1 MKKSELADLP
11 LYIDRENL
19 PLLRLRY
26 LGDYSDAELV
36 QFLRKLEAVLEL
48 PGRKAA
54 VIDLSEAGV
63 GTATQRQMQANWIG
77 KYEQVLARE
86 FSAAAIVTDSAII
99 RGTVTAVF
107 WIRPLPFPTRVT
119 ATVKLAEEWL
129 APYLAPTET

>member
-1 MKKSELADLP
+1 MP
-11 LYIDRENL
+11 LYIDRETL

-26 LGDYSDAELV
+26 VGDYSDPELTE
-36 QFLRKLEAVLEL
+36 FLRKLESVLET

-54 VIDLSEAGV
+54 VIDLSQAAA
-63 GTATQRQMQANWIG
+63 GTATQRQIQAAWIG
-77 KYEQVLARE
+77 KQEKVLARE

-129 APYLAPTET
+129 APYLEPTKT